1 MKKGIIIFGI
11 FTAFMLIAALP
22 GQAQQYWQQEMW
34 PNEGMNLTSEQI
46 AKIQKLTLEFQK
58 DILPMETQLQ
68 TLYMEVGPLP
78 YGDTEQAKYNSAF
91 KKIDALEMELEKK
104 YMAHENQIRALLTE
118 EQKALFDQWG
128 GLGYELE
135 RMGLGMNPGMGF
147 SRGYAGYGRGYE
159 GYGRGYAGYG
169 RGNAGYGRGN
179 AGYGRGYS
187 GYGRGYSG
195 YGRGY
200 SGYGRGYA
208 GYGRGYAG
216 YGRGNAG
223 YGRGY
228 AGYGRGYAGYGR
240 GYGTYGKG
248 YSGYGRGYAGY
259 GRGFGQGWN
268 QGMGRGWGRGPGM
281 GRGYWCPWYQQGMF
295 NRLRNW

>member
-147 SRGYAGYGRGYE
+147 GRDYGGYGQGY
-159 GYGRGYAGYG
+159 GAYGRGYAGYG
-169 RGNAGYGRGN
+169 RGVGRGYASYGRGV
-179 AGYGRGYS
+179 GRGYS
-187 GYGRGYSG
+187 GYGRGYS
-195 YGRGY
+195 
-200 SGYGRGYA
+200 
-208 GYGRGYAG
+208 
-216 YGRGNAG
+216 G

>member
-34 PNEGMNLTSEQI
+34 PN
-46 AKIQKLTLEFQK
+46 
-58 DILPMETQLQ
+58 
-68 TLYMEVGPLP
+68 
-78 YGDTEQAKYNSAF
+78 EQAKYNSAF

-147 SRGYAGYGRGYE
+147 SRGYAGYGRGY
-159 GYGRGYAGYG
+159 
-169 RGNAGYGRGN
+169 
-179 AGYGRGYS
+179 
-187 GYGRGYSG
+187 
-195 YGRGY
+195 

-268 QGMGRGWGRGPGM
+268 RGMGRGWGRGPGM